1 MRLSPRRQR
10 AAELVAHGSILP
22 DRACKAKVAYPTQ
35 NDARHA
41 AKVLS
46 RAQERAYDTYRC
58 PFDRSH
64 YHITKLPHGEDAA

>member
-10 AAELVAHGSILP
+10 AADLVAHGVIRP

-41 AKVLS
+41 AKVL
-46 RAQERAYDTYRC
+46 AKAHERAYDTYRC
-58 PFDRSH
+58 PWDRTH
-64 YHITKLPHGEDAA
+64 YHITKRPHGEETE